1 MNELLDIFFGLDHHS
16 HNYVLFFQ
24 QVSKNHNAWLIF
36 WQKLILSRVTGG
48 VNLQLIQCYDKKW
61 KWIQVHRTPAC
72 SLLPTKIFYLFR
84 SSFQS
89 DHDDATT
96 TDWVI
101 MSHCRMLMKL
111 SGCRRLQNL
120 LYFIQTMS
128 FLLSILKGRQSGLNT
143 GIAEFEVWNFR
154 G

>member
-48 VNLQLIQCYDKKW
+48 VNLQLIQCNDKKW
-61 KWIQVHRTPAC
+61 KWIQVHPTPAS

-96 TDWVI
+96 TDWVS
-101 MSHCRMLMKL
+101 MSHAAENIWVSATSK
-111 SGCRRLQNL
+111 SFVF
-120 LYFIQTMS
+120 YPKHEFFIKYSQRAPIGS
-128 FLLSILKGRQSGLNT
+128 KY
-143 GIAEFEVWNFR
+143 W
-154 G
+154 